1 MESTLMQGRVALV
14 AGASKG
20 IGAATAEA
28 FAAAGA
34 SVVLASRD
42 ITALEAVAKRITGRG
57 GQAIAVRADVSDED
71 SMRHLVDQTVQT
83 YGRLDAAFNNA
94 TAGPLPAPL
103 ADIDTGE
110 FDHGIAV
117 HIRGTFLGMKFQIPA
132 MLRSGGGTIVNM
144 ASVAG
149 LNGTANLAAYVA
161 GKAGIIGLTKVAA
174 LDYADQGIRVNVVA
188 PGPILTYH
196 LEAAG
201 PEAQRLA
208 GLSTP
213 MRRTGTRPRSRRPCS
228 GSARRSP
235 RSSPARSSRSTA
247 ARAPGTSRRRC
258 TGRDSRCAGTHGIAR
273 RGIVELVSACR
284 PDSAPGRAGWVAL
297 YPRGG
302 WLRACRSV
310 WLRMPGGLAPG
321 PRGWLTRGPA
331 QDRLCSNGCMCTAI
345 LSLEPG
351 APVLLAGFRDEL
363 TDRAWQPPQRHWPG
377 YPELIGGRDL
387 LAGGTWL
394 AVAPSARR
402 AACVLNG
409 RGTMAPARSR
419 RSRGVLPLLAAA
431 EGKLAHAGLEDFDP
445 VSPAGDR
452 ARAGHPGQLGWPG
465 LHRTGAA
472 RRPAH
477 DREQRPRQRPA
488 GGRDGRGGRRGEHRA
503 RARAGPHR
511 ALPAPAPGRAAARA
525 PAGRSGR
532 ASLGRAG
539 CRCST
544 ATASRRTTRG
554 H

>member
-28 FAAAGA
+28 FAASGA

-42 ITALEAVAKRITGRG
+42 TAALEAVAKRITGRG

-71 SMRHLVDQTVQT
+71 SVRHLVDQTVQT

-94 TAGPLPAPL
+94 AAGPLPAPL

-213 MRRTGTRPRSRRPCS
+213 MRRTG
-228 GSARRSP
+228 
-235 RSSPARSSRSTA
+235 
-247 ARAPGTSRRRC
+247 APS
-258 TGRDSRCAGTHGIAR
+258 
-273 RGIVELVSACR
+273 E
-284 PDSAPGRAGWVAL
+284 VAQAVL
-297 YPRGG
+297 
-302 WLRACRSV
+302 W
-310 WLRMPGGLAPG
+310 
-321 PRGWLTRGPA
+321 
-331 QDRLCSNGCMCTAI
+331 LCSPQSSFIT
-345 LSLEPG
+345 G
-351 APVLLAGFRDEL
+351 AVIPIDGGQSAGNK
-363 TDRAWQPPQRHWPG
+363 PPQMYRQGQPMS
-377 YPELIGGRDL
+377 RD
-387 LAGGTWL
+387 ATG
-394 AVAPSARR
+394 
-402 AACVLNG
+402 
-409 RGTMAPARSR
+409 
-419 RSRGVLPLLAAA
+419 
-431 EGKLAHAGLEDFDP
+431 
-445 VSPAGDR
+445 SPAG
-452 ARAGHPGQLGWPG
+452 
-465 LHRTGAA
+465 
-472 RRPAH
+472 
-477 DREQRPRQRPA
+477 
-488 GGRDGRGGRRGEHRA
+488 
-503 RARAGPHR
+503 
-511 ALPAPAPGRAAARA
+511 AL
-525 PAGRSGR
+525 SG
-532 ASLGRAG
+532 
-539 CRCST
+539 
-544 ATASRRTTRG
+544 
-554 H
+554 